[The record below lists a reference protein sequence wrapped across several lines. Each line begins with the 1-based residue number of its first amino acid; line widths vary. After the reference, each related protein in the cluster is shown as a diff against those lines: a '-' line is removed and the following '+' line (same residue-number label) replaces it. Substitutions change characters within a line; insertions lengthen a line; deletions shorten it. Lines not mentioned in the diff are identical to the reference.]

1 MGVQDHGV
9 ASSEHR
15 QSNDATGQPIGPVGA
30 SGSRRVGPGGDD
42 CSRNDHGRRTY
53 PSGLTSPCSIR
64 SFGPTQ
70 PGVLGHCR
78 APCCYNE
85 PMLIKRCA
93 GCSEPG
99 ADVCRRCRFALVASS
114 PVTTS
119 SGILAA
125 TEFSGLGK
133 ELIVGLKYRNRRH
146 LAVHLARQL
155 SRRLDATQIDVITWA
170 PTSRSRVRRR
180 GYDQAE
186 LLARALAAL
195 WRKPC
200 RRMLFRRHGATQTGQ
215 NRANRLIGPEF
226 VTRPI
231 ARSHRSRPATRTP
244 RVLVVDDVVTTGST
258 LLAARAALL
267 AAGARSV
274 VMAAVAATPDASHRS
289 RGYRSALRPSS
300 PASRSTAA
308 MAGAAS
314 TSTATPYIPS
324 ASAAATLVA
333 TSSRNA
339 VRPAVALNLVKASS

>member
-1 MGVQDHGV
+1 
-9 ASSEHR
+9 
-15 QSNDATGQPIGPVGA
+15 
-30 SGSRRVGPGGDD
+30 
-42 CSRNDHGRRTY
+42 
-53 PSGLTSPCSIR
+53 
-64 SFGPTQ
+64 
-70 PGVLGHCR
+70 
-78 APCCYNE
+78 
-85 PMLIKRCA
+85 MLIKRCA

-99 ADVCRRCRFALVASS
+99 VDLCRRCRFALVASS

-146 LAVHLARQL
+146 LAVHLAAQL

-170 PTSRSRVRRR
+170 PTSRSRVRGR

-200 RRMLFRRHGATQTGQ
+200 RRMLFRRHGVTQTGL
-215 NRANRLIGPEF
+215 NRASRLIGPEF
-226 VTRPI
+226 VTRPVG
-231 ARSHRSRPATRTP
+231 RSHRSRSATRAP

-274 VMAAVAATPDASHRS
+274 VMAAVAATPDTSHRS
-289 RGYRSALRPSS
+289 RGYRSALRQSSQSSQSS

-314 TSTATPYIPS
+314 ASTTTPYIPS

-339 VRPAVALNLVKASS
+339 VRPAVALNLVRASS